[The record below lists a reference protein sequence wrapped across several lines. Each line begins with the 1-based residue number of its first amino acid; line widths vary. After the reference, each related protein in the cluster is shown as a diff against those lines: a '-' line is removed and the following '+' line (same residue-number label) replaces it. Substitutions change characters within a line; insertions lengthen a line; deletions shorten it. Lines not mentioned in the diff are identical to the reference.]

1 MLILTGVFCIATGMY
16 AAWEREADA
25 LAVFASTI
33 ALVFGAAGTEYHK
46 YDTLG
51 VLPRNYW
58 SILFILMALTAV
70 GIGVYARRT
79 RAQEGS

>member
-1 MLILTGVFCIATGMY
+1 VLILTGVFCIAACIY

-25 LAVFASTI
+25 MAIFATTI
-33 ALVFGAAGTEYHK
+33 ALVFGAAGSEYEK
-46 YDTLG
+46 YDVLG

-58 SILFILMALTAV
+58 SILFMVMAIIAV

-79 RAQEGS
+79 QAREGS